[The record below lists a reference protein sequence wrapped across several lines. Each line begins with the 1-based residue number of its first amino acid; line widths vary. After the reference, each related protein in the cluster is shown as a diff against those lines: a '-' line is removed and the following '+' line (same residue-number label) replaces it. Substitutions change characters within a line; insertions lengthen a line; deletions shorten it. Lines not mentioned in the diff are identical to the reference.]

1 MEIRKGSSAAE
12 SAIRTTDE
20 KTGKPY
26 TADNLMLYQIS
37 LALIDGLFSDGLITA
52 ADRKKAYTIIAKK
65 HGLSLDSIFSER
77 T

>member
-1 MEIRKGSSAAE
+1 
-12 SAIRTTDE
+12 
-20 KTGKPY
+20 
-26 TADNLMLYQIS
+26 MLYQIS